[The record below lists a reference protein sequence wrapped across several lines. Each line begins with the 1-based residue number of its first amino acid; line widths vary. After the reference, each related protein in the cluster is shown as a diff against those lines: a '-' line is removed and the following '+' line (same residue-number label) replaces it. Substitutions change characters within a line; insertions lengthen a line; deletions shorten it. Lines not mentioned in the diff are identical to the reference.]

1 MQKECQL
8 SGGDLQLNRE
18 SVTPNCTR
26 ILLRQTLCWYF
37 PPKGLLWEKQFLR
50 LLIVNQWLRMQ
61 IHHPNYIQLLLPHEK
76 LSRWSIRLEL
86 AKRQCIQRQL
96 MAAGCYAG
104 WVAPKEGPLTLTPT
118 LLYSIALLLLP
129 PLLLLLLQQ
138 PTLATRN
145 NTCSQNQH
153 RVGTILNIQLNSVR
167 TPPSIKGGAPPIL

>member
-8 SGGDLQLNRE
+8 SGGDIQLNRE

-26 ILLRQTLCWYF
+26 ILLRLTLCWYF

-50 LLIVNQWLRMQ
+50 LLIVNQCLRMQ

-104 WVAPKEGPLTLTPT
+104 WVAAKEGPLPLTLTRT
-118 LLYSIALLLLP
+118 LLYRA
-129 PLLLLLLQQ
+129 
-138 PTLATRN
+138 ATAAATAVAVAATT
-145 NTCSQNQH
+145 NTCNKKQH
-153 RVGTILNIQLNSVR
+153 LQPEPTSSLNHSEHSVKF
-167 TPPSIKGGAPPIL
+167 S